1 MTAKTIPTKY
11 EINPGEWVDIEAV
24 FDRHPA
30 LTDRRGL
37 FELELHPDVI
47 RERVAS
53 AKTGEVKNVYTPI
66 GFTLKVSGANL
77 SALIKILNAAPVN
90 GDPLQA
96 IVNLYL
102 DTTANDAELE
112 AMVDYLGAN
121 GYNSTLENV
130 AAAYL
135 HYVKSD
141 KPLLLDVVTAESR
154 EYAITRVTSRYD
166 NEAERY
172 SGNGKYLST
181 ITFNVPTDPET
192 GKYAPV
198 IVVSEQR
205 SIQLKD
211 LEGSIMGNG
220 MWRIMHAL
228 EPNGGAP
235 LGGFILERIEGGT
248 N

>member
-1 MTAKTIPTKY
+1 MTDKTPKIKY
-11 EINPGEWVDIEAV
+11 EITPGEFVDVAGA

-30 LTDRRGL
+30 LNGVQLETDT
-37 FELELHPDVI
+37 EST
-47 RERVAS
+47 RVSRAL
-53 AKTGEVKNVYTPI
+53 TGETKTIHTPV
-66 GFTLKVSGANL
+66 GYGLWMSPTAF

-102 DTTANDAELE
+102 DTTANEAELE
-112 AMVDYLGAN
+112 TMVDYLGAI
-121 GYNSTLENV
+121 GCNSTLKNT

-135 HYVKSD
+135 HEVKSN

-172 SGNGKYLST
+172 SGNGKCLST
-181 ITFNVPTDPET
+181 ITFNVPTEPET
-192 GKYAPV
+192 VKYVPV
-198 IVVSEQR
+198 TVVSEQR
-205 SIQLKD
+205 SIQLED
-211 LEGSIMGNG
+211 LEGSIIGNG

-235 LGGFILERIEGGT
+235 LGGFILERT
-248 N
+248 K

>member
-1 MTAKTIPTKY
+1 MTDKTPKTKY
-11 EINPGEWVDIEAV
+11 EITPGEFVDVTGA

-30 LTDRRGL
+30 LNGVQLETDTESTRVSRALTWETKTIHTPVGYGL
-37 FELELHPDVI
+37 WMSPTAF
-47 RERVAS
+47 
-53 AKTGEVKNVYTPI
+53 
-66 GFTLKVSGANL
+66 
-77 SALIKILNAAPVN
+77 SALIKILNAAPAN

-102 DTTANDAELE
+102 DTTANEAELE
-112 AMVDYLGAN
+112 AMVDYLGAI
-121 GYNSTLENV
+121 GCNSTLENT

-135 HYVKSD
+135 HEVKSN

-172 SGNGKYLST
+172 SGNGKCLST
-181 ITFNVPTDPET
+181 ITFNVPTEPET
-192 GKYAPV
+192 VKYVPV
-198 IVVSEQR
+198 TVVSEQH
-205 SIQLKD
+205 SIQLED
-211 LEGSIMGNG
+211 LEGSIIGNG

-235 LGGFILERIEGGT
+235 LGGFILERT
-248 N
+248 K